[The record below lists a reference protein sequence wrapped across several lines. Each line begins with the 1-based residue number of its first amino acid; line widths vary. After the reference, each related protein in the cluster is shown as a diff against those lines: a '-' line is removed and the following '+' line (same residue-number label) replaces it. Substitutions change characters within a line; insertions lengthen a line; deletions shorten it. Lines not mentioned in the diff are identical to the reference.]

1 MKTFAIVLQACLA
14 AMLFGNGHPLLA
26 QSPLNLVWTSA
37 PGDERFGY
45 AAPGQTSINHKL
57 GLRGSFDFD
66 GDGLGEFVTT
76 LQSNDDPAARDNNV
90 YLFEADGDN
99 SYALRWS
106 YQFTNLTGRGNGV
119 AVGDLDNDGNP
130 EIICLVQ
137 KETALD
143 NLYVFEIDP
152 ATKIF
157 PDTATATWNTPRAED
172 GRFRPEVDINVTD
185 IDHDGRQEI
194 ILNAFD
200 GLVIASLLSPDL
212 SQPTFVAEYEN
223 FIELQWVLAMTI
235 ADLDNN
241 GANELVTFGGWGLGA
256 DYYFNVVEAFA
267 PDLYSVATSL
277 NDTQVPG
284 QFGCYSAMLAADF
297 DGNSFPEIY
306 YADTNGNLRSIVLD
320 GDYLSIPP
328 EKFHLLGSV
337 GSEVLTMTA
346 IDTTF
351 YLATSTQHTVY
362 TFNHLGGVVTD
373 SASFKLDSIFTVPG
387 VGNNIVFK
395 FIGGTDMD
403 GDQLPD
409 YVLATAGHDSTL
421 PTLYVLEASAPT
433 GVGTRLAQIPAG
445 YELAQNFPNPFNP
458 TTTIRYTVPI
468 AEMVAIRIYDVLG
481 RKVATLI
488 DAPHTAGRYEV
499 LWTSVDDRGVP
510 VASGLY
516 VYEMCAGTM
525 VLRRTM
531 QLVK

>member
-1 MKTFAIVLQACLA
+1 MKKFMVILQACLA
-14 AMLFGNGHPLLA
+14 TIVLDAGPSLA
-26 QSPLNLVWTSA
+26 QSPLHLVWTSA
-37 PGDERFGY
+37 PGDARFGY
-45 AAPGQTSINHKL
+45 AAPGQTYVNHKL

-66 GDGLGEFVTT
+66 GDGFGEFVTT
-76 LQSNDDPAARDNNV
+76 LQSNDDPAIRDNNV

-152 ATKIF
+152 VTKLF
-157 PDTATATWNTPRAED
+157 PQAPTATWNTPRADD
-172 GRFRPEVDINVTD
+172 GRFRPEVDIHVAD
-185 IDHDGRQEI
+185 IDHDGRQEM

-200 GLVIASLLSPDL
+200 GLVIASLSSPDL

-223 FIELQWVLAMTI
+223 FTELQWVLAMTI
-235 ADLDNN
+235 VDLDNN

-277 NDTQVPG
+277 SNAQVPG
-284 QFGCYSAMLAADF
+284 QFGCYSAMVAADF

-320 GDYLSIPP
+320 GDYLSIAP
-328 EKFHLLGSV
+328 EKFHLLGTA

-346 IDTTF
+346 IDTLF
-351 YLATSTQHTVY
+351 YLATSSQRTVY
-362 TFNHLGGVVTD
+362 TFDYLGGAVTD
-373 SASFKLDSIFTVPG
+373 STSFKLDSLFTVPG
-387 VGNNIVFK
+387 VGTNIVFK
-395 FIGGTDMD
+395 FVGGTDMD
-403 GDQLPD
+403 GDKLPD

-433 GVGTRLAQIPAG
+433 AVATRVTRSPTG
-445 YELAQNFPNPFNP
+445 YELTQNFPNPFNP
-458 TTTIRYTVPI
+458 TTTIRYNVPI
-468 AEMVAIRIYDVLG
+468 AEIVSIRIYDVLG

-488 DAPHTAGRYEV
+488 DAPHSPGQHQV
-499 LWTSVDDRGVP
+499 LWTSIDDRGLP
-510 VASGLY
+510 VASGSY
-516 VYEMCAGTM
+516 VYEMRAGTV

-531 QLVK
+531 QLLK